1 MKTRILLCSILI
13 ITCMAFAA
21 CGNGKDKNNTDAD
34 MGEDPAVMD
43 SGIVNDVMDGAKN
56 IKDNVV
62 NGAKDMVGVR

>member
-1 MKTRILLCSILI
+1 
-13 ITCMAFAA
+13 MAFAA